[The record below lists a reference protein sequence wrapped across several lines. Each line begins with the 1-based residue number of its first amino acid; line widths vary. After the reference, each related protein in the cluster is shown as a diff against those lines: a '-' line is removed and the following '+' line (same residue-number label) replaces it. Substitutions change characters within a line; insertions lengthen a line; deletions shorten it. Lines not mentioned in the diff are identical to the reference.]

1 MVSAAKPDCIRQGV
15 SVATEADAAICE
27 IRDAVDQPDM
37 RLGILFVD
45 PALGAEAVEAAIQRH
60 WPDVP
65 LIGCT
70 GWGHLSSRGLEPA
83 TISAASLAAPDFTAV
98 SDYLDGG
105 SEFDPKTYWTVIKRL
120 VARLEREAG
129 NVNPS
134 NTFAMLL
141 MGYDTMHGERIV
153 NTVYAALGGIN
164 LFGGT
169 AGLSAQTQS
178 CWLVHGNAVRRD
190 GNLLT
195 LIHTRRPFHLFSA
208 HHFRGTGERLVIT
221 GAKPSER
228 LVTEINGETAAVEY
242 AKLVGVS
249 VEDLREHIY
258 IERPIAVK
266 IGDQYYLR
274 SIERVN
280 EDGTLL
286 FACSL
291 EVGMTLHV
299 TVPDSMAQHLE
310 TEFRQIRDSVGPPD
324 LMIASDCAHRRLTL
338 KSDNERKAVSR
349 LFMEQNAVG
358 FGSYGEQ
365 FNRTHLN
372 HTLTG
377 VAIGAMAKRGGA

>member
-1 MVSAAKPDCIRQGV
+1 M
-15 SVATEADAAICE
+15 ATEAGAAICE
-27 IRDAVDQPDM
+27 IRDAIAQPDM
-37 RLGILFVD
+37 RLGILFID
-45 PALGAEAVEAAIQRH
+45 PALGAEAVEAALKQH
-60 WPDVP
+60 WPDAP

-70 GWGHLSSRGLEPA
+70 GWGHLSSLGLEDA
-83 TISAASLAAPDFTAV
+83 TISAASLAAPDFLAV

-105 SEFDPKTYWTVIKRL
+105 GDFDPKTYWTVVKRL
-120 VARLEREAG
+120 AARLEREVGTVDAT
-129 NVNPS
+129 

-141 MGYDTMHGERIV
+141 MGYDNVPGERIV
-153 NTVYAALGGIN
+153 NTIYAALGGIN

-169 AGLSAQTQS
+169 AGLSAADRES
-178 CWLVHGNAVRRD
+178 WLLRNNEVHRD

-195 LIHTRRPFHLFSA
+195 LIHTRRPFCLFSA

-221 GAKPSER
+221 GAIPGER
-228 LVTEINGETAAVEY
+228 LVTEINGDVAAVEY
-242 AKLVGVS
+242 ARLVGVS
-249 VEDLREHIY
+249 VDELREQVY

-299 TVPDSMAQHLE
+299 TVPGSMATHLE
-310 TEFRQIRDSVGPPD
+310 AEFDHIRDIVGPPA

-349 LFMEQNAVG
+349 LFIEQNAVG

-377 VAIGAMAKRGGA
+377 VAIGAAVKPE